1 MFMWRVMCNCR
12 KQNVKVPVKATPLGK
27 PHPQFERSTFEKK
40 SRDSKLE
47 SSNEVLLVNNQ
58 GQTSTVSKH

>member
-27 PHPQFERSTFEKK
+27 PHPQFERSNFEKK
-40 SRDSKLE
+40 VETANLKVPMKSF
-47 SSNEVLLVNNQ
+47 
-58 GQTSTVSKH
+58 